1 MTRRTSPSSIAKS
14 ASRTLALRLALGL
27 GALSLALPLQA
38 NGATDPRKP
47 QANPFALSRSLS
59 GNYLAAL
66 SATSQ
71 RDAAA
76 ASVYFKEVLRRDPR
90 NLELLER
97 TFLAALTSGDM
108 QDAFSYADQLLK
120 RDKAN
125 GLAHLALGIKAMKAN
140 QFGQARNEL
149 SKSGNNRQR
158 DLTAVLLN
166 AWTLVGSNEPK
177 RALETLDRL
186 KDERFA
192 GFRDYHSALIADVA
206 KIAPEA
212 ERRMKS
218 AYESEK
224 NTLRVVDAYG
234 RFLSRRGKNAEAR
247 SVYEAF
253 DPNLSRHPLVTAA
266 LEELTAG
273 KTLAAP
279 IKTAVQGAAEVLYGL
294 GSTGSGQGDE
304 LAAMIYLQMSLFL
317 DPENPLAIISLA
329 GLYENIK
336 QGEAAIALYRSM
348 PETSP
353 LRANADVQIGL
364 VLDSLGQSEEAIK
377 HLTAISTARPQDI
390 DALNALGNI
399 QRARKEFAEAVTT
412 YSKIIASSPNNDR
425 ALWPVYY
432 FRAISYERQKIW
444 PKAEADFLKALEL
457 YPNQPL
463 VLNYLGYSWAD
474 QGVNLDD
481 AFRMLQKAVELRPTD
496 GYIVDSLGWAHYRFG
511 RYEEA
516 TKDIE
521 KAVQLKPADPTINDH
536 LGDIYWKTDR
546 KLEAQFQWNHARDL
560 GPEPEDLP
568 KILEKIERGLSED
581 KKETAAPASMPAETP
596 AKNGGL

>member
-1 MTRRTSPSSIAKS
+1 MLS
-14 ASRTLALRLALGL
+14 LGL
-27 GALSLALPLQA
+27 CAVILALPFQA
-38 NGATDPRKP
+38 RGATDPGKP
-47 QANPFALSRSLS
+47 QQNPFTLAVSMS
-59 GNYLAAL
+59 GNYLSAL
-66 SATSQ
+66 SATAQ

-76 ASVYFKEVLRRDPR
+76 ASIYFKEVLRRDPR

-108 QDAFSYADQLLK
+108 QDAFTYADRLIK

-140 QFGQARNEL
+140 QFAQARNEL

-158 DLTAVLLN
+158 DITAVLLN
-166 AWTLVGSNEPK
+166 AWTLVGSNESK

-192 GFRDYHSALIADVA
+192 GFRDYHAALIADVA
-206 KIAPEA
+206 KNIPEA

-234 RFLSRRGKNAEAR
+234 RFLSRRGKNEEAR
-247 SVYEAF
+247 KVYESF
-253 DPNLSRHPLVTAA
+253 DPTLSRHPLVSAA
-266 LEELTAG
+266 LDDLAAG
-273 KTLAAP
+273 KTLSAQ
-279 IKTAVQGAAEVLYGL
+279 IKTPVQGAAEVLYGL
-294 GSTGSGQGDE
+294 GSTGTRQGDE

-329 GLYENIK
+329 GLNESIK

-348 PETSP
+348 PESSP

-364 VLDSLGQSEEAIK
+364 VLDSIGQSDEAIK
-377 HLTAISTARPQDI
+377 HLTAISTARPTDVE
-390 DALNALGNI
+390 ALNALGNL
-399 QRARKEFAEAVTT
+399 QRSRKEFAEAVTT
-412 YSKIIASSPNNDR
+412 YSKIIASTPADDR
-425 ALWPVYY
+425 SLWPVYY
-432 FRAISYERQKIW
+432 FRAISYERQKLW

-474 QGVNLDD
+474 QGVNLDE

-511 RYEEA
+511 RYDEA
-516 TKDIE
+516 TNEIE

-536 LGDIYWKTDR
+536 LGDIYWKTGR
-546 KLEAQFQWNHARDL
+546 KLEATFQWNHARDL

-568 KILEKIERGLSED
+568 KILEKIERGMIDDKSESP
-581 KKETAAPASMPAETP
+581 APQAIPVDAP
-596 AKNGGL
+596 VKNGGL

>member
-1 MTRRTSPSSIAKS
+1 MPPAANS
-14 ASRTLALRLALGL
+14 APDQL
-27 GALSLALPLQA
+27 
-38 NGATDPRKP
+38 KP
-47 QANPFALSRSLS
+47 QANSFALSASMS
-59 GNYLAAL
+59 GNYLSAL

-97 TFLAALTSGDM
+97 SFLAALTSGDM
-108 QDAFSYADQLLK
+108 QDAFTYADRLIK

-140 QFGQARNEL
+140 QFAQARNEL

-158 DLTAVLLN
+158 DITAVLLN
-166 AWTLVGSNEPK
+166 AWTLVGSNESK

-192 GFRDYHSALIADVA
+192 GFRDYHAALIADVA
-206 KIAPEA
+206 KNNPEA

-224 NTLRVVDAYG
+224 NTLRVVDAYA
-234 RFLSRRGKNAEAR
+234 RFLSRRGKQEEAR
-247 SVYEAF
+247 KIYESF

-266 LEELTAG
+266 LDELAAG
-273 KTLAAP
+273 KTLTSQ
-279 IKTAVQGAAEVLYGL
+279 IKTPVQGAAEVLYGL
-294 GSTGSGQGDE
+294 GSTGTRQGDE

-317 DPENPLAIISLA
+317 DPENQLAIISLA

-348 PETSP
+348 PETSA

-364 VLDSLGQSEEAIK
+364 VLDSIGQSDEAVK
-377 HLTAISTARPQDI
+377 HLTAISTARPKDV

-399 QRARKEFAEAVTT
+399 QRSRKEFAEAVTT
-412 YSKIIASSPNNDR
+412 YSKIIASTSSGDR
-425 ALWPVYY
+425 SLWPVYY
-432 FRAISYERQKIW
+432 FRAISYERQKLW

-457 YPNQPL
+457 YPDQPL
-463 VLNYLGYSWAD
+463 VLNYLGYSWVD
-474 QGVNLDD
+474 QGINLDD

-516 TKDIE
+516 TKEIE

-546 KLEAQFQWNHARDL
+546 KLEAIFQWNHARDL
-560 GPEPEDLP
+560 GPEPDDLP

-581 KKETAAPASMPAETP
+581 KNAASTSSPIPADAQP
-596 AKNGGL
+596 KNGGL

>member
-1 MTRRTSPSSIAKS
+1 MTRRTSPLPIAPRSSRKS
-14 ASRTLALRLALGL
+14 AVRLALSL
-27 GALSLALPLQA
+27 CALSLVLPLQA

-266 LEELTAG
+266 LDELTAG

-317 DPENPLAIISLA
+317 DPGNPLAIISLA

-412 YSKIIASSPNNDR
+412 YSKIIASSPSNDR

>member
-1 MTRRTSPSSIAKS
+1 MTRRTSPLPIAPRSSRKS
-14 ASRTLALRLALGL
+14 AVRLALSL
-27 GALSLALPLQA
+27 CALSLVLPLQA

-266 LEELTAG
+266 LDELTAG

-412 YSKIIASSPNNDR
+412 YSKIIASSPSNDR

-432 FRAISYERQKIW
+432 FRALSYERQKIW

>member
-1 MTRRTSPSSIAKS
+1 MPIAPRSSRKS
-14 ASRTLALRLALGL
+14 AVRLALSL
-27 GALSLALPLQA
+27 CALSLVLPLQA

-266 LEELTAG
+266 LDELTAG

-412 YSKIIASSPNNDR
+412 YSKIIASSPSNDR

-560 GPEPEDLP
+560 GPAPEDLP

>member
-1 MTRRTSPSSIAKS
+1 MTRRTSPLPIAPRSSRKS
-14 ASRTLALRLALGL
+14 AVRLALSL
-27 GALSLALPLQA
+27 CALSLVLPLQA

-266 LEELTAG
+266 LDELTAG

-412 YSKIIASSPNNDR
+412 YSKIIASSPSNDR

>member
-1 MTRRTSPSSIAKS
+1 MPIAPRSSRKS
-14 ASRTLALRLALGL
+14 AVRLALSL
-27 GALSLALPLQA
+27 CALSLVLPLQA

-266 LEELTAG
+266 LDELTAG

-317 DPENPLAIISLA
+317 DPGNPLAIISLA

-412 YSKIIASSPNNDR
+412 YSKIIASSPSNDR

>member
-1 MTRRTSPSSIAKS
+1 MTRRTSPSPIAKS

-266 LEELTAG
+266 LDELTAG

-364 VLDSLGQSEEAIK
+364 VLDSLGKSDEAIK

-412 YSKIIASSPNNDR
+412 YSKIIASSPSNDR

-481 AFRMLQKAVELRPTD
+481 AFRMLQKAVELRPND

>member
-1 MTRRTSPSSIAKS
+1 MPIAPRSSRKS
-14 ASRTLALRLALGL
+14 AVRLALSL
-27 GALSLALPLQA
+27 CALSLVLPLQA

-266 LEELTAG
+266 LDELTAG

-412 YSKIIASSPNNDR
+412 YSKIIASSPSNDR

>member
-1 MTRRTSPSSIAKS
+1 
-14 ASRTLALRLALGL
+14 LCV
-27 GALSLALPLQA
+27 LSLVLPLQA

-266 LEELTAG
+266 LDELTAG
-273 KTLAAP
+273 KTLSAP

-412 YSKIIASSPNNDR
+412 YSKIIASSPSNDR

>member
-1 MTRRTSPSSIAKS
+1 MTRRTSPSPIAKS

-336 QGEAAIALYRSM
+336 QGEAAITLYRSM

>member
-1 MTRRTSPSSIAKS
+1 MTRRTSPLPIAPRSSRKS
-14 ASRTLALRLALGL
+14 AVRLALSL
-27 GALSLALPLQA
+27 CALSLVLPLQA

-266 LEELTAG
+266 LDELTAG

-412 YSKIIASSPNNDR
+412 YSKIIASSPSNDR

-463 VLNYLGYSWAD
+463 VLNYLGYSWVD
-474 QGVNLDD
+474 QG
-481 AFRMLQKAVELRPTD
+481 RKRPSNCAPPMAILS
-496 GYIVDSLGWAHYRFG
+496 IVSAGPIIALVAMKKPPR
-511 RYEEA
+511 
-516 TKDIE
+516 T
-521 KAVQLKPADPTINDH
+521 LKRPCSSSPPI
-536 LGDIYWKTDR
+536 
-546 KLEAQFQWNHARDL
+546 Q
-560 GPEPEDLP
+560 P
-568 KILEKIERGLSED
+568 
-581 KKETAAPASMPAETP
+581 SMIT
-596 AKNGGL
+596 